1 VLWRRR
7 NGSGLRR
14 ADAKVRGRGAVEQR
28 LALGTLGVADV
39 ESFARDLAIR
49 HRDAATVPPGSEF
62 GGATAR
68 ARVVEGLV
76 EAIDRWQATPAAEWR
91 PLRGWVQ
98 DEHARLESHWAE
110 RLRDGAIR
118 ECHGDLHLANVVQQ
132 GATAVAF
139 DALEFSAELRWIDP
153 LDDVAFLA
161 MDLQAHK
168 RGDLSFRLLNAYL
181 EESGDYGAIPA
192 LRFFLVTRAL
202 VRAQVMTLRA
212 SDGGTGRDDRAA
224 AYLAVAS
231 RVARGRDPRL
241 AITHGLPGS
250 GKTFLSTSLADEAAA
265 LRVRSDVER
274 KRLFGLSPSQSAA
287 GASNVYGTAANVW
300 TYSRLLTVART
311 ALVAAGRRSSMRH
324 S

>member
-1 VLWRRR
+1 
-7 NGSGLRR
+7 
-14 ADAKVRGRGAVEQR
+14 VEQR

-192 LRFFLVTRAL
+192 LRF
-202 VRAQVMTLRA
+202 
-212 SDGGTGRDDRAA
+212 SW
-224 AYLAVAS
+224 S
-231 RVARGRDPRL
+231 RGRWC
-241 AITHGLPGS
+241 
-250 GKTFLSTSLADEAAA
+250 E
-265 LRVRSDVER
+265 
-274 KRLFGLSPSQSAA
+274 
-287 GASNVYGTAANVW
+287 
-300 TYSRLLTVART
+300 
-311 ALVAAGRRSSMRH
+311 RRS
-324 S
+324 